1 MLSFLLA
8 ENKKISNS
16 LQFCNSINGVHL
28 KLRQLFQKLHKCFF
42 VILKEFGV
50 YSWSD
55 LNFEMSR

>member
-28 KLRQLFQKLHKCFF
+28 KLRQLFQKLHICFF

-50 YSWSD
+50 
-55 LNFEMSR
+55 